1 MKGAWMTTPADRKYS
16 TDHEWVLVNGDEAT
30 IGITAY
36 AAEQLGSI
44 VFVELPEEGDSF
56 AVEEAFG
63 EVESVKSVSELLMPV
78 GGEVL
83 AANEMLEDTPET
95 VNNDPYGDGWLLRV
109 RMDNP
114 EELEELIDAASYDAS
129 LA

>member
-1 MKGAWMTTPADRKYS
+1 MSTPADRKYS
-16 TDHEWVLVNGDEAT
+16 TDHEWVLVDGDVAT
-30 IGITAY
+30 VGITAY

-44 VFVELPEEGDSF
+44 VFVELPEEGESF
-56 AVEEAFG
+56 AVEEAYG

-78 GGEVL
+78 GGEIL
-83 AANEMLEDTPET
+83 AINEALEDAPET
-95 VNNDPYGDGWLLRV
+95 VNNDPYGDGWLVRI

-114 EELEELIDAASYDAS
+114 EELEELVDAASYDAS